1 MFQGDRAGRSLPT
14 TMLTSTET
22 VLVSEVIPAS
32 RHAIY
37 AAWLDTRQHSA
48 FTGDT
53 AVIEPAIGGR
63 HSTFGGYASGTML
76 ELEPHRRIVQSWRS
90 TEFPEGSPDSR
101 LEVTLEDT
109 AGGTLVTIL
118 HTQIPEGQGDRYK
131 DGWIQYY
138 LEPLKRYFSKRVSN
152 GVNGHRYGHAYA
164 KKEDHVGDNERENE
178 EDLEMQGDTND
189 QNDDLDEDD
198 DKDTAAADLEDDDT
212 VLASGDQDDL
222 DEDSDDLTAAKGDDD
237 DDDADEGGDDDTVE
251 VGADAIQEVSTDDA
265 RRVVV
270 RPLEDDVRSPVVVE
284 DMTGRYGKP
293 ARAKPKAKP
302 VRAKAKAA
310 ARKPPGQKAAKKTAA
325 KKSAK
330 SAKAAKPAKSAKGA
344 KSAKAAKPAAKV
356 MARAGKAAKGKKA
369 APKKAA
375 AKRPK
380 AKAKAGPKAK
390 PGKRR

>member
-1 MFQGDRAGRSLPT
+1 MTA
-14 TMLTSTET
+14 TET

-76 ELEPHRRIVQSWRS
+76 ELEPHRRIVLSWRS

-152 GVNGHRYGHAYA
+152 GVNGHRYGPAYA
-164 KKEDHVGDNERENE
+164 KKEDHVGDNEREN
-178 EDLEMQGDTND
+178 DDDMEMQGAED
-189 QNDDLDEDD
+189 QGDLDEEADVQERGD
-198 DKDTAAADLEDDDT
+198 ADLDDDT
-212 VLASGDQDDL
+212 VLAAEAGDQDDM
-222 DEDSDDLTAAKGDDD
+222 DDDSDDLTEAQGDDD
-237 DDDADEGGDDDTVE
+237 EDADDGEEAADDDTVE
-251 VGADAIQEVSTDDA
+251 VGADAIQEVSTEDA
-265 RRVVV
+265 HRVVA
-270 RPLEDDVRSPVVVE
+270 RPLEDDVRSPVLVE
-284 DMTGRYGKP
+284 DMTGGYDKP
-293 ARAKPKAKP
+293 AKAKPKAKP
-302 VRAKAKAA
+302 ARTVAKAA
-310 ARKPPGQKAAKKTAA
+310 ARKPPG

-330 SAKAAKPAKSAKGA
+330 PAVKAATKTATKKAAAKPAK
-344 KSAKAAKPAAKV
+344 KAAKPAAAK
-356 MARAGKAAKGKKA
+356 MAARAGKGAKSKKA

-380 AKAKAGPKAK
+380 AKGKAGPKSK
-390 PGKRR
+390 SRKRR

>member
-1 MFQGDRAGRSLPT
+1 MTA
-14 TMLTSTET
+14 TET

-48 FTGDT
+48 FTGDA

-76 ELEPHRRIVQSWRS
+76 ELEPHRRIVLSWRS

-109 AGGTLVTIL
+109 AGGTLVTLL

-131 DGWIQYY
+131 ESWIQYY

-152 GVNGHRYGHAYA
+152 GVNGHHRNGLAYA
-164 KKEDHVGDNERENE
+164 EKEDHVGDNERENDDE
-178 EDLEMQGDTND
+178 MEMQAEPDE
-189 QNDDLDEDD
+189 QDDLDDGD
-198 DKDTAAADLEDDDT
+198 DKDQGDSDMDDDT
-212 VLASGDQDDL
+212 VLAAGQGDDDM
-222 DEDSDDLTAAKGDDD
+222 DEERDDLTLAQGDDD
-237 DDDADEGGDDDTVE
+237 DDGDEDAEDDTVE

-265 RRVVV
+265 QRVVA
-270 RPLEDDVRSPVVVE
+270 RPMDDDARSPVVVE
-284 DMTGRYGKP
+284 DMTASYDEKP
-293 ARAKPKAKP
+293 ARAKPKA
-302 VRAKAKAA
+302 RAAKAKPA
-310 ARKPPGQKAAKKTAA
+310 ARKPPAAKKA
-325 KKSAK
+325 
-330 SAKAAKPAKSAKGA
+330 AKAAKPAKKAAK
-344 KSAKAAKPAAKV
+344 KAAKPAKKAARV
-356 MARAGKAAKGKKA
+356 VARAGKAAKGKKA

-380 AKAKAGPKAK
+380 AKAKAKSK
-390 PGKRR
+390 KRR

>member
-1 MFQGDRAGRSLPT
+1 M
-14 TMLTSTET
+14 TSTET

-76 ELEPHRRIVQSWRS
+76 ELEPHRRIVLSWRS

-109 AGGTLVTIL
+109 AGGTLVTLL

-131 DGWIQYY
+131 ESWIQYY

-152 GVNGHRYGHAYA
+152 GVNGHHRNGLAYA
-164 KKEDHVGDNERENE
+164 EKEDHVGDNERENDDE
-178 EDLEMQGDTND
+178 MEMQGEADD
-189 QNDDLDEDD
+189 QDDLDDGD
-198 DKDTAAADLEDDDT
+198 DKDQGDADMDDDT
-212 VLASGDQDDL
+212 VLAAGQGDDDM
-222 DEDSDDLTAAKGDDD
+222 DEDRDDLTVAQGDDD
-237 DDDADEGGDDDTVE
+237 DGDDTEEEAEDDTVE
-251 VGADAIQEVSTDDA
+251 VGADAIQEISTDDA
-265 RRVVV
+265 QRVVA
-270 RPLEDDVRSPVVVE
+270 RPMEDDARSPVVVE
-284 DMTGRYGKP
+284 DMTGGYGKP

-302 VRAKAKAA
+302 AKAKAA
-310 ARKPPGQKAAKKTAA
+310 ARKPPAAKKA
-325 KKSAK
+325 
-330 SAKAAKPAKSAKGA
+330 AKAAKPAKKAAKA
-344 KSAKAAKPAAKV
+344 AAKKSAKPAKKAARV
-356 MARAGKAAKGKKA
+356 VARAGKAAKGKKA

-380 AKAKAGPKAK
+380 AKAKAKAK
-390 PGKRR
+390 KRR

>member
-1 MFQGDRAGRSLPT
+1 
-14 TMLTSTET
+14 MLTSTET

-164 KKEDHVGDNERENE
+164 KKEDHVGDNEREN
-178 EDLEMQGDTND
+178 
-189 QNDDLDEDD
+189 DER
-198 DKDTAAADLEDDDT
+198 
-212 VLASGDQDDL
+212 SGD
-222 DEDSDDLTAAKGDDD
+222 
-237 DDDADEGGDDDTVE
+237 
-251 VGADAIQEVSTDDA
+251 A
-265 RRVVV
+265 RGYQ
-270 RPLEDDVRSPVVVE
+270 RPERRS
-284 DMTGRYGKP
+284 GRG
-293 ARAKPKAKP
+293 R
-302 VRAKAKAA
+302 RQ
-310 ARKPPGQKAAKKTAA
+310 G
-325 KKSAK
+325 
-330 SAKAAKPAKSAKGA
+330 
-344 KSAKAAKPAAKV
+344 
-356 MARAGKAAKGKKA
+356 A
-369 APKKAA
+369 APGRTWKTTT
-375 AKRPK
+375 PCW
-380 AKAKAGPKAK
+380 
-390 PGKRR
+390 RRAIRTTSTRIATT

>member
-1 MFQGDRAGRSLPT
+1 M
-14 TMLTSTET
+14 TSTET

-37 AAWLDTRQHSA
+37 SAWLDTRQHSA

-76 ELEPHRRIVQSWRS
+76 ELEPHRRIVLSWRS

-152 GVNGHRYGHAYA
+152 GVNGHRYGLAYA
-164 KKEDHVGDNERENE
+164 EKEDHVGDNEREN
-178 EDLEMQGDTND
+178 DDEMQMQGETDDQSEDAEDGDD
-189 QNDDLDEDD
+189 QEQGD
-198 DKDTAAADLEDDDT
+198 ADMDDDT
-212 VLASGDQDDL
+212 VLAAGEQDDM
-222 DEDSDDLTAAKGDDD
+222 DEDRDDLTLAQGDDD
-237 DDDADEGGDDDTVE
+237 DDDSQDEEAEDDTVE
-251 VGADAIQEVSTDDA
+251 VGADAIQEVSSDNA
-265 RRVVV
+265 QRVVA
-270 RPLEDDVRSPVVVE
+270 RPLEDDVRSPVLVE
-284 DMTGRYGKP
+284 DMTGGYDDEKP
-293 ARAKPKAKP
+293 AKARPTAKPAK
-302 VRAKAKAA
+302 AKAKAA
-310 ARKPPGQKAAKKTAA
+310 ARKPPAKKV
-325 KKSAK
+325 
-330 SAKAAKPAKSAKGA
+330 
-344 KSAKAAKPAAKV
+344 AKPAAKKAV
-356 MARAGKAAKGKKA
+356 AKKAAKKATASAKPAKKAPKPAKKAARVVARAGKAAKGKKA

-380 AKAKAGPKAK
+380 AKAKAKSK
-390 PGKRR
+390 KRR

>member
-1 MFQGDRAGRSLPT
+1 MTA
-14 TMLTSTET
+14 TET

-76 ELEPHRRIVQSWRS
+76 ELEPHRRIVLSWRS

-152 GVNGHRYGHAYA
+152 GVNGHRYGLAYA
-164 KKEDHVGDNERENE
+164 EKEDHVGDNERENDD
-178 EDLEMQGDTND
+178 DLEMQGAED
-189 QNDDLDEDD
+189 QGDLDEEADD
-198 DKDTAAADLEDDDT
+198 QERGDADLDDDDT
-212 VLASGDQDDL
+212 VLAAEAGDQDDM
-222 DEDSDDLTAAKGDDD
+222 DDDDSDDLTVAQGDDD
-237 DDDADEGGDDDTVE
+237 EDSDGAEPDDDTVE
-251 VGADAIQEVSTDDA
+251 VGADAIQEVSTEDA
-265 RRVVV
+265 HRVVA
-270 RPLEDDVRSPVVVE
+270 RPMEDDVRSPVLVE
-284 DMTGRYGKP
+284 DMTGGYDEP
-293 ARAKPKAKP
+293 AKSKPKAKP
-302 VRAKAKAA
+302 ARPQVKAA
-310 ARKPPGQKAAKKTAA
+310 ARKPPGKKSAKVVAKAVTKKAAKKATKSAA
-325 KKSAK
+325 KPGK
-330 SAKAAKPAKSAKGA
+330 KAAKPAPAKMAARAG
-344 KSAKAAKPAAKV
+344 KSAKA
-356 MARAGKAAKGKKA
+356 KKA

-380 AKAKAGPKAK
+380 AKAKAGAK
-390 PGKRR
+390 SKSRKRR

>member
-1 MFQGDRAGRSLPT
+1 MTA
-14 TMLTSTET
+14 TET

-118 HTQIPEGQGDRYK
+118 HTQIPAGQGDRYK

-152 GVNGHRYGHAYA
+152 GVNGHRYGMAYA
-164 KKEDHVGDNERENE
+164 EKEDHVGDNEREND
-178 EDLEMQGDTND
+178 EDLEMQGADD
-189 QNDDLDEDD
+189 QEDLDDGDD
-198 DKDTAAADLEDDDT
+198 QERGDSDMDDDT
-212 VLASGDQDDL
+212 VLAAGQGEDDM
-222 DEDSDDLTAAKGDDD
+222 DEDRDDLTLAQGDDD
-237 DDDADEGGDDDTVE
+237 EDAGDDEEAEDDTVE
-251 VGADAIQEVSTDDA
+251 VGADAIQEVSTEDA
-265 RRVVV
+265 ERVVA
-270 RPLEDDVRSPVVVE
+270 RPMEDDVRSVVVE
-284 DMTGRYGKP
+284 DMTGGYDEQP
-293 ARAKPKAKP
+293 ARARPKAK
-302 VRAKAKAA
+302 AKAKAKAPARAKAA
-310 ARKPPGQKAAKKTAA
+310 ARKPAAKKAAPRKAGKGAA
-325 KKSAK
+325 KPAR
-330 SAKAAKPAKSAKGA
+330 KAAKPAK
-344 KSAKAAKPAAKV
+344 KAARVA
-356 MARAGKAAKGKKA
+356 ARAGKAAKGKKA

-380 AKAKAGPKAK
+380 AKAKAKTT
-390 PGKRR
+390 KRR

>member
-1 MFQGDRAGRSLPT
+1 MTA
-14 TMLTSTET
+14 TET

-76 ELEPHRRIVQSWRS
+76 ELEPHRRIVLSWRS

-152 GVNGHRYGHAYA
+152 GVNGHRYGPAYA
-164 KKEDHVGDNERENE
+164 EKEDHVGDNEREN
-178 EDLEMQGDTND
+178 DDDMEMQGAED
-189 QNDDLDEDD
+189 QGDLDEEADVQERGD
-198 DKDTAAADLEDDDT
+198 ADLDDDDT
-212 VLASGDQDDL
+212 VLAAEAGDQDDMDDDSDDL
-222 DEDSDDLTAAKGDDD
+222 TEAQGDDDEDSDDGVEAA
-237 DDDADEGGDDDTVE
+237 DDDTVE
-251 VGADAIQEVSTDDA
+251 VGADAIQEVSTEDA
-265 RRVVV
+265 HQVVA
-270 RPLEDDVRSPVVVE
+270 RPLEDDVRSPVLVE
-284 DMTGRYGKP
+284 DMTGGYDKP
-293 ARAKPKAKP
+293 AKAKPKAKP
-302 VRAKAKAA
+302 ARTLAKAA
-310 ARKPPGQKAAKKTAA
+310 ARKPPG

-330 SAKAAKPAKSAKGA
+330 PAVKAATKMATKKAAKPGK
-344 KSAKAAKPAAKV
+344 KAAKPAAAK
-356 MARAGKAAKGKKA
+356 MAARAGKGAKGKKA

-380 AKAKAGPKAK
+380 AKAKAGPKSK
-390 PGKRR
+390 SRKRR

>member
-1 MFQGDRAGRSLPT
+1 MTA
-14 TMLTSTET
+14 TET

-152 GVNGHRYGHAYA
+152 GVNGHRYGLAYA
-164 KKEDHVGDNERENE
+164 EKEDHVGDNERDNDD
-178 EDLEMQGDTND
+178 DLEMQGAEG
-189 QNDDLDEDD
+189 QGDLDEEADD
-198 DKDTAAADLEDDDT
+198 QERGDADLDDDDT
-212 VLASGDQDDL
+212 VLAAEAGDQDDME
-222 DEDSDDLTAAKGDDD
+222 DDDSDDLTVAQGDDD
-237 DDDADEGGDDDTVE
+237 DDGDDGEQAADDDTVE
-251 VGADAIQEVSTDDA
+251 VGADAIQEVSTEDA
-265 RRVVV
+265 HRVVA
-270 RPLEDDVRSPVVVE
+270 RPLEDDVRSPVLVE
-284 DMTGRYGKP
+284 DMTGGYDKP
-293 ARAKPKAKP
+293 AKSKPKAKP
-302 VRAKAKAA
+302 ARAVAKAA
-310 ARKPPGQKAAKKTAA
+310 ARKPPGKKSAKPVAKAATKKAAKKPT
-325 KKSAK
+325 KSATKPGKNATKLAARAGK
-330 SAKAAKPAKSAKGA
+330 SAKA
-344 KSAKAAKPAAKV
+344 
-356 MARAGKAAKGKKA
+356 KKA

-380 AKAKAGPKAK
+380 PKAKAGAK
-390 PGKRR
+390 SKPRKRR

>member
-1 MFQGDRAGRSLPT
+1 M
-14 TMLTSTET
+14 
-22 VLVSEVIPAS
+22 IPAS

-152 GVNGHRYGHAYA
+152 GVNGHRYGLAYA
-164 KKEDHVGDNERENE
+164 EKEDHVGDNERENDDE
-178 EDLEMQGDTND
+178 LEMQGETD
-189 QNDDLDEDD
+189 
-198 DKDTAAADLEDDDT
+198 
-212 VLASGDQDDL
+212 DQDDL
-222 DEDSDDLTAAKGDDD
+222 DESRRSRSEATRTWMTTTQCWRRSGGSGRHGRRRQRRPDRGPGRRRRGRATT
-237 DDDADEGGDDDTVE
+237 DEEADDDTVE
-251 VGADAIQEVSTDDA
+251 VGADAIQEVSTEDA
-265 RRVVV
+265 QRVVA
-270 RPLEDDVRSPVVVE
+270 RPMEDDVRSPVVVE
-284 DMTGRYGKP
+284 DMTGGYGKP
-293 ARAKPKAKP
+293 AKARPKAKP
-302 VRAKAKAA
+302 ARRAKAA
-310 ARKPPGQKAAKKTAA
+310 ARKPPARKAPKAAAKAA
-325 KKSAK
+325 DQRRRPSRPRRPAK
-330 SAKAAKPAKSAKGA
+330 PAAKPAKP
-344 KSAKAAKPAAKV
+344 AAKPAKKPPRWRPAP
-356 MARAGKAAKGKKA
+356 ARAPRA
-369 APKKAA
+369 KKAA
-375 AKRPK
+375 AQEGRGQASQGQGQGRPRS
-380 AKAKAGPKAK
+380 GGSPRS
-390 PGKRR
+390 GR